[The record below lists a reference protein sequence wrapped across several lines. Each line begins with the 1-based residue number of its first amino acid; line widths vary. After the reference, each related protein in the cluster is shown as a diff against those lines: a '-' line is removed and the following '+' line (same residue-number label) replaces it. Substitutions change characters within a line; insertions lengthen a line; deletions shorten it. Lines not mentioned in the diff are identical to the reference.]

1 MHRTPTSAKRS
12 QDDEEE
18 MEIQADLPMSWC
30 SVNERAWHCV
40 PEVVPALGPA
50 FLSENSLKH
59 LLTPDK
65 WTNHTIFCIYMQ
77 NMERKYAAICRKIC
91 RNMQE
96 ICRKISRKICR
107 NMQENKHQNKQ
118 YADVISLHI
127 LHILHIAICK
137 ICRIWTVHYFF
148 AYLFAYCSIF
158 ICILLHI
165 ILHILHILHIA
176 ICKICRIW
184 TVHYYFA
191 YYFAYQAYLSA
202 YFCPYSAYS
211 AYCNMQNMQNIDLAV
226 LFCILF
232 CILLHIYANQYA
244 EYAK

>member
-1 MHRTPTSAKRS
+1 
-12 QDDEEE
+12 

-30 SVNERAWHCV
+30 SVNEREWHCV

-96 ICRKISRKICR
+96 KCRKISRKICR
-107 NMQENKHQNKQ
+107 NMQENMHQNKQ

-165 ILHILHILHIA
+165 ILHILHIMHIGFGY
-176 ICKICRIW
+176 W
-184 TVHYYFA
+184 TKFPRVTYHV
-191 YYFAYQAYLSA
+191 
-202 YFCPYSAYS
+202 
-211 AYCNMQNMQNIDLAV
+211 I
-226 LFCILF
+226 
-232 CILLHIYANQYA
+232 
-244 EYAK
+244 